1 MKASLL
7 IQLQND
13 LLFEKQTNRTREFL
27 LQEQEKE
34 NWRELER
41 TQKAEKDMRNEL
53 EDTIKNKSA
62 LSEELSGVKKQY
74 EWLVLIYD
82 ERVISWYK
90 VYNTAV
96 ALLLM
101 CGEMVCSSR

>member
-1 MKASLL
+1 ML

-41 TQKAEKDMRNEL
+41 TQRAEKEMRAKLDTVIKEKRTLAQEL
-53 EDTIKNKSA
+53 ADT
-62 LSEELSGVKKQY
+62 KQQL
-74 EWLVLIYD
+74 ETSVLL
-82 ERVISWYK
+82 
-90 VYNTAV
+90 N
-96 ALLLM
+96 
-101 CGEMVCSSR
+101 